1 MHLPGT
7 GGKVGPDILKLS
19 FFFCPCSSCLPA
31 AFSSWGKYATFY
43 PFFFCLT
50 SFHPNWKKNC
60 TDHFAIFLQSGRGC
74 KEPPSLFAFAWKL
87 AAFLHAETAFILCC
101 FSTVFCTFASTSS
114 ANLGGGGS
122 KHHPTVHLFWEGM
135 IFINKIM
142 WHVEEGTGCGS
153 INPTGSTVSQ
163 W

>member
-1 MHLPGT
+1 M

-19 FFFCPCSSCLPA
+19 FFFVLVLPVCQQH
-31 AFSSWGKYATFY
+31 FLHGESTQHFIL
-43 PFFFCLT
+43 FFLFNFFPSHLE
-50 SFHPNWKKNC
+50 KNC

-101 FSTVFCTFASTSS
+101 FSTVFCTFDSTSS
-114 ANLGGGGS
+114 ANLGGGS
-122 KHHPTVHLFWEGM
+122 KRHPTVHLFWEGM